1 MRYTMMLR
9 LSLVAALLFVGATAS
24 HGQAPA
30 KRPASDAEIIK
41 ICGARLATVFV
52 RFGEPDDVTVSRGN
66 NTELD
71 KVSLDYGSY
80 AIQVRQK
87 TVRTCLF
94 YSTWAG
100 PIRGVKIGD
109 TRQQVEKVLG
119 MDHKIEK
126 SSLDV
131 EDYGYAL
138 KDLDAMFWTDFDKE
152 GKVRMVEIQLN

>member
-1 MRYTMMLR
+1 MRRTMLR
-9 LSLVAALLFVGATAS
+9 LSLVAVLLCAGATAS
-24 HGQAPA
+24 HGQAPV
-30 KRPASDAEIIK
+30 KRTPADAEIIK
-41 ICGARLATVFV
+41 ICGARLATVFA
-52 RFGEPDDVTVSRGN
+52 RFGVPENVTVSRGSN
-66 NTELD
+66 ADLD

-80 AIQVRQK
+80 AVQVRDK

-94 YSTWAG
+94 FSSWTG
-100 PIRGVKIGD
+100 PVRGVRIGD

-119 MDHKIEK
+119 TDHKVEK
-126 SSLDV
+126 SSIDV